1 MGKFVPTGP
10 ELAQS
15 LVTGTLGSLNAQS
28 TSLPLLGNFNVAV
41 WGVFVG
47 TVTVLT
53 SFDGGTTWIPVVN
66 KRTGNVITF
75 TTPGAI
81 QEDEV
86 EPGVLYALQMTA
98 YTSGTAN
105 YRISEGAA
113 AGRIE
118 RLS

>member
-10 ELAQS
+10 EQAVTV
-15 LVTGTLGSLNAQS
+15 VTGTLASVAQG
-28 TSLPLLGNFNVAV
+28 TSVPLLGNFNVAV
-41 WGVFVG
+41 WGTFVG
-47 TVTVLT
+47 SLT
-53 SFDGGTTWIPVVN
+53 LVNSYDGGTTWIPVIN
-66 KRTGNVITF
+66 KHTGGNIVF
-75 TTPGAI
+75 AAAGAL